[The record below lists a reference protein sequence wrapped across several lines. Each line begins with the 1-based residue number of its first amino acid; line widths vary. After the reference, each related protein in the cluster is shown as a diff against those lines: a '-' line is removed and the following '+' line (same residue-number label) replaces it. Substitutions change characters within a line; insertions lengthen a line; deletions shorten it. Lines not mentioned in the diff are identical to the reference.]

1 MNQLLLPDIRV
12 KGGPLA
18 ASEVRSHLE
27 RELADELEQERLGE
41 LRLLAT
47 EVVSNSVRHG
57 GVDGDGWVTA
67 GVALD
72 AEKVRVEIRDSS
84 IEGEPVPRSPD
95 YEGDGGGFG
104 LLLLDQIASAW
115 GVERD
120 RGLCVWFELAVA
132 D

>member
-12 KGGPLA
+12 KGGPFA
-18 ASEVRSHLE
+18 PAEVRSHLE
-27 RELADELEQERLGE
+27 RELADELEQERLAE
-41 LRLLAT
+41 VRLLAT
-47 EVVSNSVRHG
+47 ELVSNSVRHG
-57 GVDGDGWVTA
+57 GVGSDGWVTA

-72 AEKVRVEIRDSS
+72 SEKVRVEIRDSS
-84 IEGEPVPRSPD
+84 LHGKPVPRSPD

-132 D
+132 G